1 MADDETFLRIFGTAD
16 WAVMFI
22 LAREGQSYASLR
34 FHVGPGGTVPIPAC
48 VDYSR
53 PFAAS
58 DRAAW
63 EREYRGNVELCPP
76 ILGDARAPWFPQ
88 AEEETTDW

>member
-1 MADDETFLRIFGTAD
+1 MASVSRGAGGGLRRRVAPTR
-16 WAVMFI
+16 
-22 LAREGQSYASLR
+22 ARGDQSYASLR
-34 FHVGPGGTVPIPAC
+34 FHVGPGGTVPIPVC

-63 EREYRGNVELCPP
+63 ERQYQASVELRPP
-76 ILGDARAPWFPQ
+76 ILGDSPAPWFPS
-88 AEEETTDW
+88 AEEDDIDW